1 MDNMNRS
8 TCSTCEII
16 SESPEDTVAFG
27 QRLGST
33 LLPGSIVSLRGPL
46 GSGKTMLGKG
56 IAAALQIDEQITS
69 PTFTLIQEYEGTIPL
84 VHIDLYRIHS
94 TEEFDLLG
102 AEEFFYGSAVV
113 LVEWSEVIE
122 EYLPDRTIFVDI
134 ALDETGR
141 RIIRVRGAEL

>member
-16 SESPEDTVAFG
+16 SESPGETVAFG

-33 LLPGSIVSLRGPL
+33 LLPESIVSLRGPL

-56 IAAALQIDEQITS
+56 IAASLQIGEQITS
-69 PTFTLIQEYEGTIPL
+69 PSFALIKEYEGSSPL

-94 TEEFDLLG
+94 T
-102 AEEFFYGSAVV
+102 
-113 LVEWSEVIE
+113 
-122 EYLPDRTIFVDI
+122 
-134 ALDETGR
+134 
-141 RIIRVRGAEL
+141 